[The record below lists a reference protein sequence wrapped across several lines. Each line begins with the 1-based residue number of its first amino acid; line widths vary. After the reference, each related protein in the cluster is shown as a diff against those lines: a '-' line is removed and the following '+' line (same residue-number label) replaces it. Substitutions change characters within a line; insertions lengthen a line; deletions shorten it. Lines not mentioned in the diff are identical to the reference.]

1 MFFFDYKK
9 IKRYLFI
16 TLLLVVF
23 FNFLLTT
30 AALASG
36 VTFMGNPL
44 AGDKPKSIGAET
56 LVGRIT
62 KAAIAIVGSLTLVM
76 VVYGG
81 VMWLLASGN
90 EEKVGKAKKIL
101 VWSLLGLIVVFS
113 AYAILSFAL
122 SQITATTI
130 PQ

>member
-1 MFFFDYKK
+1 
-9 IKRYLFI
+9 
-16 TLLLVVF
+16 
-23 FNFLLTT
+23 
-30 AALASG
+30 
-36 VTFMGNPL
+36 MGNPL